1 MKLSSG
7 GLNIYSGFLKDKP
20 QYSKQRVRMPDWD
33 LTPFTVHVNHDF
45 VVVVLLAS
53 YSPKKKMNVFPFG
66 SKFMTLSFLVCYKYG
81 LMISQGGKI
90 LGKDGL

>member
-20 QYSKQRVRMPDWD
+20 QYSKQLVRMPDWD
-33 LTPFTVHVNHDF
+33 LTPFTVHVNHD
-45 VVVVLLAS
+45 VVVVVSLAS
-53 YSPKKKMNVFPFG
+53 YSPKKMNVFPFG
-66 SKFMTLSFLVCYKYG
+66 SKLMILSFLVYYEYG

>member
-53 YSPKKKMNVFPFG
+53 YSPKKNERF
-66 SKFMTLSFLVCYKYG
+66 SFWIQVYDFIIFSVLQIWAYDFTG
-81 LMISQGGKI
+81 R
-90 LGKDGL
+90 

>member
-33 LTPFTVHVNHDF
+33 LTPFTVHVNPDF
-45 VVVVLLAS
+45 VVVVLLTS
-53 YSPKKKMNVFPFG
+53 YSPKKNERF
-66 SKFMTLSFLVCYKYG
+66 SFWIQVYDFIIFSVLQIWAYDFTG
-81 LMISQGGKI
+81 R
-90 LGKDGL
+90 